1 MKVHGSMALCFL
13 LFIHYEGSRL
23 HWIDFSLVILF
34 LMSFSIFGFWQV
46 NKNKSSGDYFLAGKD
61 LPWPVAMLSIV
72 ATETSVLTF
81 ISVPG
86 LAFRGEW
93 FFLQLGFGYIIGR
106 ILVSI
111 FLLPSY
117 FEFGVVSIYEVIG
130 RRYGLFFQKVAS
142 LIFLVT
148 RILAD
153 GVRFLATAVVVQVIT
168 GWSIEI
174 AVLIIGAVTLA
185 YTLTGGLRA
194 VIWIDSVQF
203 ILYLL
208 GGIISIY
215 VALNYL
221 DMPLNEIFSNLSNSN
236 KIRILNFEGS
246 LFNNPYYFFSAVL
259 GGIFLSFSSHGI
271 DHMMVQRVLSTRDL
285 SSARKSMIASGFF
298 VLMQFAIFLFA
309 GSLIFLIA
317 GDIDIQKDRE
327 FTYFIVNYLPVGVR
341 GILLAGVLSAAMSTL
356 SSSINSLAS
365 STVTDWFKGRSDV
378 AFSRLVSL
386 IWGVVLI
393 GIALI
398 FDEGDSA
405 IIIVGLQIASFTYG
419 ALLGL
424 FLLSKLEYNF
434 LPSSLIVGLTS
445 SMLTVFVL
453 KQNQFAWTSFIM
465 FSVLANITSTVLVD
479 YLHRLA
485 YRSNR

>member
-142 LIFLVT
+142 LIFLLT

-285 SSARKSMIASGFF
+285 SSARKSMVASGFF

>member
-117 FEFGVVSIYEVIG
+117 FDFGVVSIYEVIG

-174 AVLIIGAVTLA
+174 AVLIIGAVTLV

-203 ILYLL
+203 MLYLL

-221 DMPLNEIFSNLSNSN
+221 DMPLNEIFSNLSNSD

-327 FTYFIVNYLPVGVR
+327 FTYFMVNYLPVGVR

>member
-117 FEFGVVSIYEVIG
+117 FDFGVVSIYEVIG

-174 AVLIIGAVTLA
+174 AVLIIGAVTLV

-203 ILYLL
+203 MLYLL

-221 DMPLNEIFSNLSNSN
+221 DMPLNEIFSNLSNSD

>member
-285 SSARKSMIASGFF
+285 SSARKSMVASGFF

>member
-34 LMSFSIFGFWQV
+34 LVSFSIFGFWQV

-142 LIFLVT
+142 LIFLLT

-174 AVLIIGAVTLA
+174 AVLIIGAVTLV

-203 ILYLL
+203 MLYLL

-221 DMPLNEIFSNLSNSN
+221 DMPLNEIFSNLSNSD

-327 FTYFIVNYLPVGVR
+327 FTYFMVNYLPVGVR

-386 IWGVVLI
+386 VWGVVLI

-434 LPSSLIVGLTS
+434 LPSSLIVGLAS

>member
-1 MKVHGSMALCFL
+1 MALCFL

-34 LMSFSIFGFWQV
+34 LVSFSIFGFWQV

-117 FEFGVVSIYEVIG
+117 FDFGVVSIYEVIG

-174 AVLIIGAVTLA
+174 AVLIIGAVTLV

-203 ILYLL
+203 MLYLL

-221 DMPLNEIFSNLSNSN
+221 DMPLNEIFSNLSNSD

-327 FTYFIVNYLPVGVR
+327 FTYFMVNYLPVGVR

-386 IWGVVLI
+386 VWGVVLI

-434 LPSSLIVGLTS
+434 LPSSLIVGLAS

>member
-34 LMSFSIFGFWQV
+34 LVSFSIFGFWQV

-117 FEFGVVSIYEVIG
+117 FDFGVVSIYEVIG

-174 AVLIIGAVTLA
+174 AVLIIGAVTLV

-203 ILYLL
+203 MLYLL

-221 DMPLNEIFSNLSNSN
+221 DMPLNEIFSNLSNSD

-327 FTYFIVNYLPVGVR
+327 FTYFMVNYLPVGVR

-434 LPSSLIVGLTS
+434 LPSSLIVGLAS

>member
-1 MKVHGSMALCFL
+1 MKVHDSMALCFL

-34 LMSFSIFGFWQV
+34 LVSFSIFGFWQV

-117 FEFGVVSIYEVIG
+117 FDFGVVSIYEVIG

-174 AVLIIGAVTLA
+174 AVLIIGAVTLV

-221 DMPLNEIFSNLSNSN
+221 DMPLNEIFSNLSNLD

-445 SMLTVFVL
+445 SILTVFVL

-479 YLHRLA
+479 YFHRLA

>member
-203 ILYLL
+203 MLYLL

-327 FTYFIVNYLPVGVR
+327 FTYFMVNYLPVGVR

-434 LPSSLIVGLTS
+434 LPSSLIVGLAS

>member
-117 FEFGVVSIYEVIG
+117 FDFGVVSIYEVIG

>member
-34 LMSFSIFGFWQV
+34 LVSFSIFGFWQV

-117 FEFGVVSIYEVIG
+117 FDFGVVSIYEVIG

-174 AVLIIGAVTLA
+174 AVLIIGAVTLV

-203 ILYLL
+203 MLYLL

-221 DMPLNEIFSNLSNSN
+221 DMPLNEIFSNLSNSD

-327 FTYFIVNYLPVGVR
+327 FTYFMVNYLPVGVR

-386 IWGVVLI
+386 VWGVVLI

-434 LPSSLIVGLTS
+434 LPSSLIVGLAS

>member
-34 LMSFSIFGFWQV
+34 LISFSIFGFWQV

-174 AVLIIGAVTLA
+174 AVLIIGAVTLV

-327 FTYFIVNYLPVGVR
+327 FTYFMVNYLPVGVR

-445 SMLTVFVL
+445 SILTVFVL

>member
-106 ILVSI
+106 MLVSI

>member
-1 MKVHGSMALCFL
+1 MALCFL

-34 LMSFSIFGFWQV
+34 LVSFSIFGFWQV

-203 ILYLL
+203 MLYLL

-298 VLMQFAIFLFA
+298 VLMQFSIFLFA
-309 GSLIFLIA
+309 GSLIFLIV

-327 FTYFIVNYLPVGVR
+327 FTYFMVNYLPVGVR

-434 LPSSLIVGLTS
+434 LPSSLIVGLAS

>member
-1 MKVHGSMALCFL
+1 MALCFL

-142 LIFLVT
+142 LIFLLT

-465 FSVLANITSTVLVD
+465 FSVIANITSTVLVD

>member
-13 LFIHYEGSRL
+13 LFIHYEGSCL

-34 LMSFSIFGFWQV
+34 LVSFSIFGFWQV

-203 ILYLL
+203 ILYFL

-327 FTYFIVNYLPVGVR
+327 FTYFMVNYLPVGVR

-434 LPSSLIVGLTS
+434 LPSSLIVGLAS

>member
-203 ILYLL
+203 MLYLL

-221 DMPLNEIFSNLSNSN
+221 DMPLNEIFSNLSNSD

-434 LPSSLIVGLTS
+434 LPSSLIVGLAS

>member
-1 MKVHGSMALCFL
+1 MALCFL

-174 AVLIIGAVTLA
+174 AVLTIGAVTLV

-203 ILYLL
+203 MLYLL

-434 LPSSLIVGLTS
+434 LPSSLIVGLAS

>member
-174 AVLIIGAVTLA
+174 AVLIIGAVTLV

-203 ILYLL
+203 ILYFL

-259 GGIFLSFSSHGI
+259 GGMFLSFSSHGI

-327 FTYFIVNYLPVGVR
+327 FTYFMVNYLPVGVR

-434 LPSSLIVGLTS
+434 LPSSLIVGLAS

>member
-34 LMSFSIFGFWQV
+34 LISFSIFGFWQV

-81 ISVPG
+81 ISIPG

-174 AVLIIGAVTLA
+174 AVLIIGAVTLV

-317 GDIDIQKDRE
+317 GDIGIQKDRE

-434 LPSSLIVGLTS
+434 LPSSLIVGLAS
-445 SMLTVFVL
+445 SILTVFVL

-479 YLHRLA
+479 YFHRLA

>member
-34 LMSFSIFGFWQV
+34 LISFSIFGFWQV

-174 AVLIIGAVTLA
+174 AVLIIGAVTLV

-445 SMLTVFVL
+445 SILTVFVL

-479 YLHRLA
+479 YFHRLA

>member
-1 MKVHGSMALCFL
+1 M
-13 LFIHYEGSRL
+13 
-23 HWIDFSLVILF
+23 HWIDFSLVIVF
-34 LMSFSIFGFWQV
+34 LMSFSFFGFWQV

-174 AVLIIGAVTLA
+174 AVLTIGAVTLV

-221 DMPLNEIFSNLSNSN
+221 DMPLNEIFSNLSNPN

-246 LFNNPYYFFSAVL
+246 LFHNPYYFFSAVL

-327 FTYFIVNYLPVGVR
+327 FTYFMVNYLPVGVR

-434 LPSSLIVGLTS
+434 LPSSLIVGLIS

-485 YRSNR
+485 YKSNR

>member
-1 MKVHGSMALCFL
+1 MALCFL

-34 LMSFSIFGFWQV
+34 LISFSIFGFWQV

-81 ISVPG
+81 ISIPG

-153 GVRFLATAVVVQVIT
+153 GVRVLATGVVVQVIT

-174 AVLIIGAVTLA
+174 AVLIIGAVTLV

-317 GDIDIQKDRE
+317 GDIGIQKDRE

-445 SMLTVFVL
+445 SILTVFVL

-479 YLHRLA
+479 YFHRLA

>member
-1 MKVHGSMALCFL
+1 M
-13 LFIHYEGSRL
+13 
-23 HWIDFSLVILF
+23 HWIDLSLVILF
-34 LMSFSIFGFWQV
+34 LVSFSFFGIWQV

-61 LPWPVAMLSIV
+61 LPWSVAMFSIV

-117 FEFGVVSIYEVIG
+117 FKFGIVSIYEIIG
-130 RRYGLFFQKVAS
+130 MRYGLFFQKVAS

-168 GWSIEI
+168 GWSMEL

-194 VIWIDSVQF
+194 VIWIDSAQF
-203 ILYLL
+203 ILYLM

-221 DMPLNEIFSNLSNSN
+221 DMPFNEIITNLSNSN
-236 KIRILNFEGS
+236 KIKIFNFEGS
-246 LFNNPYYFFSAVL
+246 LFNDPYYFLSAVL

-285 SSARKSMIASGFF
+285 TSARKSMIASGFF

-317 GDIDIQKDRE
+317 GDIEIQKDRE
-327 FTYFIVNYLPVGVR
+327 FTYFMVNYLPVGVR
-341 GILLAGVLSAAMSTL
+341 GILLAGGLSAAMSTL

-365 STVTDWFKGRSDV
+365 STVTDWYKGRSDV

-386 IWGVVLI
+386 IWGIVLI

-424 FLLSKLEYNF
+424 FLLTKLEHDF
-434 LPSSLIVGLTS
+434 LPSSLIIGLIS
-445 SMLTVFVL
+445 SIITVFML

-465 FSVLANITSTVLVD
+465 FSVLANITSTILAD
-479 YLHRLA
+479 YLLRFV

>member
-1 MKVHGSMALCFL
+1 M
-13 LFIHYEGSRL
+13 
-23 HWIDFSLVILF
+23 HWIDLLLVILF
-34 LMSFSIFGFWQV
+34 LASFSFFGIWQV
-46 NKNKSSGDYFLAGKD
+46 KKNKSSGDYFLAGKD
-61 LPWPVAMLSIV
+61 LPWFVAMLSIV

-86 LAFRGEW
+86 LAYRGEW
-93 FFLQLGFGYIIGR
+93 YFLQLGFGYIIGR
-106 ILVSI
+106 VLVSI
-111 FLLPSY
+111 FLLPAY
-117 FEFGVVSIYEVIG
+117 FKSGVVSIYEVVG
-130 RRYGLFFQKVAS
+130 RKYGLLFQKLAS
-142 LIFLVT
+142 SIFLVT
-148 RILAD
+148 RLLAD

-174 AVLIIGAVTLA
+174 AVLIIGAVTLI
-185 YTLTGGLRA
+185 YTLSGGLRA
-194 VIWIDSVQF
+194 VVWIDSVQF
-203 ILYLL
+203 VLYLI

-215 VALNYL
+215 IALNYI
-221 DMPLNEIFSNLSNSN
+221 DMPLNEIIRDLSESN
-236 KIRILNFEGS
+236 KIRIFNFEGS
-246 LFNNPYYFFSAVL
+246 LFTNPYYFFSAVL
-259 GGIFLSFSSHGI
+259 GGVFLSFSSHGI
-271 DHMMVQRVLSTRDL
+271 DHMMVQRVLSTKDL

-309 GSLIFLIA
+309 GSLIFLIV
-317 GDIDIQKDRE
+317 GDLEIQRDRE
-327 FTYFIVNYLPVGVR
+327 FTYFMVNYLPVGVR

-365 STVTDWFKGRSDV
+365 STVIDWFGGRSDV
-378 AFSRLVSL
+378 AFSRLISL
-386 IWGVVLI
+386 MWGIVLI

-424 FLLSKLEYNF
+424 FLLSKLNHNF
-434 LPSSLIVGLTS
+434 YPSSLITGLVS
-445 SMLTVFVL
+445 SIIIVFIL

-465 FSVLANITSTVLVD
+465 FSVLANATSTILAD
-479 YLHRLA
+479 YLIRSV

>member
-1 MKVHGSMALCFL
+1 
-13 LFIHYEGSRL
+13 L

-34 LMSFSIFGFWQV
+34 LISFSIFGFWQV

-81 ISVPG
+81 ISIPG

-174 AVLIIGAVTLA
+174 AVLIIGAVTLV

-317 GDIDIQKDRE
+317 GDIGIQKDRE

-445 SMLTVFVL
+445 SILTVFVL

-479 YLHRLA
+479 YFHRLA

>member
-1 MKVHGSMALCFL
+1 MALCFL

-34 LMSFSIFGFWQV
+34 LISFSIFGFWQV

-117 FEFGVVSIYEVIG
+117 FDFGVVSIYEVIG

-174 AVLIIGAVTLA
+174 AVLIIGAVTLV

-445 SMLTVFVL
+445 SILTVFVL

-479 YLHRLA
+479 YFHRLA

>member
-34 LMSFSIFGFWQV
+34 LISFSIFGFWQV

-81 ISVPG
+81 ISIPG

-174 AVLIIGAVTLA
+174 AVLIIGAVTLV

-317 GDIDIQKDRE
+317 GDIGIQKDRE

-445 SMLTVFVL
+445 SILTVFVL

-479 YLHRLA
+479 YFHRLA

>member
-13 LFIHYEGSRL
+13 LFIHYEGSCL

-34 LMSFSIFGFWQV
+34 LVSFSIFGFWQV

-142 LIFLVT
+142 LIFLLT

-327 FTYFIVNYLPVGVR
+327 FTYFMVNYLPVGVR

-434 LPSSLIVGLTS
+434 LPSSLIVGLAS

>member
-34 LMSFSIFGFWQV
+34 LVSFSIFGFWQV

-117 FEFGVVSIYEVIG
+117 FDFGVVSIYEVIG

-174 AVLIIGAVTLA
+174 AVLIIGAVTLV

-221 DMPLNEIFSNLSNSN
+221 DMPLNEIFSNLSNSD

-327 FTYFIVNYLPVGVR
+327 FTYFMVNYLPVGVR

-445 SMLTVFVL
+445 SILTVFVL

-479 YLHRLA
+479 YFHRLA

>member
-298 VLMQFAIFLFA
+298 VLMQFSIFLFA

-327 FTYFIVNYLPVGVR
+327 FTYFMVNYLPVGVR

-434 LPSSLIVGLTS
+434 LPSSLIVGLAS

>member
-34 LMSFSIFGFWQV
+34 LVSFSIFGFWQV

-174 AVLIIGAVTLA
+174 AVLIIGAVTLV

-221 DMPLNEIFSNLSNSN
+221 DMPLNEIFSNLSNSD

-327 FTYFIVNYLPVGVR
+327 FTYFMVNYLPVGVR

-445 SMLTVFVL
+445 SILTVFVL

>member
-203 ILYLL
+203 IMYLL

>member
-142 LIFLVT
+142 LIFLLT

-465 FSVLANITSTVLVD
+465 FSVIANITSTVLVD